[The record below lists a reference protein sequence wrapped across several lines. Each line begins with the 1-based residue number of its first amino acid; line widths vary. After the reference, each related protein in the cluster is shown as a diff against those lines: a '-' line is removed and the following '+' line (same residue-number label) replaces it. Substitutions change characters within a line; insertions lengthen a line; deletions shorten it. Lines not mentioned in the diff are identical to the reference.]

1 MAMDS
6 GARVMNGT
14 WGQIWED
21 GTEIAEVSAFQVK
34 VNKNFDTI
42 NICGQMA
49 EDRKLTGVKITGS
62 MTLHKVYSRGAD
74 DVEQAIAHIA
84 QHSTGHSDCIVT
96 ENAAAARL
104 FQTRVDSAAVYWNAS
119 TRFTDGGEFGLGC
132 EMGISTQKLHAR
144 GPMGLA
150 ALTTYKYVV
159 LGEGQVRG

>member
-74 DVEQAIAHIA
+74 DVEQAM
-84 QHSTGHSDCIVT
+84 SGHDLRKTLVGKLDDPDAYGA
-96 ENAAAARL
+96 E
-104 FQTRVDSAAVYWNAS
+104 RVAVYGVSYDEQVLMDWEAGKAGS
-119 TRFTDGGEFGLGC
+119 MTIFLPGHQRGVPGQGGGVSLWTK
-132 EMGISTQKLHAR
+132 SPL
-144 GPMGLA
+144 
-150 ALTTYKYVV
+150 
-159 LGEGQVRG
+159 

>member
-74 DVEQAIAHIA
+74 DVEQAM
-84 QHSTGHSDCIVT
+84 SGHDLRKTLVGKLDDPDAYGAERVAIYNVSLDEVPIVNWERKT
-96 ENAAAARL
+96 IQKDE
-104 FQTRVDSAAVYWNAS
+104 VP
-119 TRFTDGGEFGLGC
+119 FTFTSHKFLE
-132 EMGISTQKLHAR
+132 TAN
-144 GPMGLA
+144 
-150 ALTTYKYVV
+150 
-159 LGEGQVRG
+159 